1 MWKPAWI
8 LALALATACGRTP
21 EPESTR
27 PAETAGQASRA
38 PDRPAEQPAEQ
49 TTPPAPTQDAAGRCV
64 VPTSADPP
72 PTAHKAGHC
81 PKDPGGPG
89 ELPHGYVTFVDAPGK
104 PRAGVEL
111 ANDDATRERGLM
123 YRTHMPD
130 DQGMLFSW
138 NKQEV
143 RTFWMRNTCIPLDML
158 FIAQDGTIAGVLE
171 QVPTLNDDSRTVP
184 CPVSHVLELNAGY
197 ARSHSIKAGQK
208 VKLEP

>member
-1 MWKPAWI
+1 MTKAAWI

-27 PAETAGQASRA
+27 PVEPSTHPSPPPGRTAQAVEA
-38 PDRPAEQPAEQ
+38 PDPSSDE
-49 TTPPAPTQDAAGRCV
+49 RCV
-64 VPTSADPP
+64 VPTPAQSPP
-72 PTAHKAGHC
+72 VAHPAAKC
-81 PKDPGGPG
+81 PPDPGGPG
-89 ELPHGYVTFVDAPGK
+89 ELPHGYVTFVDAPGR

-111 ANDDATRERGLM
+111 ADDDATRERGLM
-123 YRTHMPD
+123 YRTHMPE

-158 FIAQDGTIAGVLE
+158 FIAADGTIAGVLE
-171 QVPTLNDDSRTVP
+171 QVPTLNDDSRTVA
-184 CPVSHVLELNAGY
+184 CPVAHVLEMNAGY

-208 VKLEP
+208 VKMEP